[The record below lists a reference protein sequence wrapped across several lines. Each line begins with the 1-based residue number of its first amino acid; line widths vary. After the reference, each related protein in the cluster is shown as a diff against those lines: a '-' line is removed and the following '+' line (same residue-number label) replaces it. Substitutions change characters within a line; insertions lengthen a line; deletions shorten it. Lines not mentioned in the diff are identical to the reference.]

1 MQRPEKRLPHIDM
14 DVVQVLEPDNFD
26 PSTGEVIPG
35 SLASGWYLTQDD
47 TGKYNQFH
55 VFRHSFEVRKYIEDL
70 GYKIENTEDL
80 LASLLP
86 TNAIISLDVPRP
98 FNFPKPVLQPLL
110 WNPSQ
115 EKLPS
120 VVVQAEEI
128 LRRQ

>member
-35 SLASGWYLTQDD
+35 SLASGWYFMQDD
-47 TGKYNQFH
+47 TGEYNQFH
-55 VFRHSFEVRKYIEDL
+55 VLRHSFNVRKYIEDL
-70 GYKIENTEDL
+70 GYKIEKTEDL

-86 TNAIISLDVPRP
+86 TNAIIPLELRRP
-98 FNFPKPVLQPLL
+98 NIPKPVLQPLG

-120 VVVQAEEI
+120 VVVQAEKV